1 MIVIYI
7 IGGLFALILAV
18 YFLDKREKMTHEI
31 KEIKEYRH
39 DIEETNRQLDEVQ
52 EQLDMMH
59 EPLSKLNDISK
70 VEYPQNYQS
79 IINTGTITNL
89 EIQEESIDYI
99 FTDPP
104 FGENLM
110 YSGNYSA

>member
-1 MIVIYI
+1 MEYAKENSNSLLISWITSSLLRTTKMYKFTLNRKMGTVSGTYYI
-7 IGGLFALILAV
+7 PSLWV
-18 YFLDKREKMTHEI
+18 ENVPEKLLL
-31 KEIKEYRH
+31 R
-39 DIEETNRQLDEVQ
+39 
-52 EQLDMMH
+52 
-59 EPLSKLNDISK
+59 KLNDISK

>member
-18 YFLDKREKMTHEI
+18 YFLDKREKMTH
-31 KEIKEYRH
+31 EIKEYRH

-70 VEYPQNYQS
+70 KILS
-79 IINTGTITNL
+79 H
-89 EIQEESIDYI
+89 
-99 FTDPP
+99 
-104 FGENLM
+104 M
-110 YSGNYSA
+110 K

>member
-39 DIEETNRQLDEVQ
+39 DIERR
-52 EQLDMMH
+52 
-59 EPLSKLNDISK
+59 
-70 VEYPQNYQS
+70 
-79 IINTGTITNL
+79 
-89 EIQEESIDYI
+89 ID
-99 FTDPP
+99 
-104 FGENLM
+104 
-110 YSGNYSA
+110 S